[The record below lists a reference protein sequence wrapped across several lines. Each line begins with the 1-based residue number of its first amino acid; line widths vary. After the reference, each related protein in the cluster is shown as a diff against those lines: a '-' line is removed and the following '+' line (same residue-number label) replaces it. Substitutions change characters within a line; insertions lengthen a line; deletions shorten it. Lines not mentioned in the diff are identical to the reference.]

1 MNTRESKKIKQNR
14 EVLDYEHNLKLHLAS
29 ENRVL
34 DALTRTVMPNQISII
49 KTILWINF
57 LMLGIIAQLYR
68 SSWSQSLTG
77 FVVLA
82 VSSIIICL
90 VAMAFFRDI
99 QLGGLNDLQAMSKYK
114 DNKWTKSQALFD
126 FLSST
131 RVAID
136 SNTKNQNRRS
146 DLTNIA
152 TIFSIINVI
161 YLAFILSN

>member
-1 MNTRESKKIKQNR
+1 MNT
-14 EVLDYEHNLKLHLAS
+14 EVENYEHNLKLHLAS

-49 KTILWINF
+49 KTILWVNF
-57 LMLGIIAQLYR
+57 LMLGIIAQLYH
-68 SSWSQSLTG
+68 SSWNQSIMG

-82 VSSIIICL
+82 VFSIVICL

-99 QLGGLNDLQAMSKYK
+99 QLGGLSDLRAMSKYK
-114 DNKWTKSQALFD
+114 DDKWTKSQALFD

-131 RVAID
+131 RAAID